1 MNPRAQTSLQ
11 NSSGDLLAD
20 RRYAYAEACLSEGDA
35 EGAAEMAEQVLE
47 IAPRY
52 AAAWFLLG
60 RAREAR
66 HLATADVAHHHA
78 ALRAYGNALDL
89 DPHDELGARLRL
101 VQIGEGAALG
111 AISPAYIRALFD
123 GYAPRFE
130 RHLVGELQYR
140 GPELLVRALDG
151 LDGARADF
159 GDVID
164 LGCGTG
170 LVGEAL
176 NGRTRTLMGI
186 DISPGMLTE
195 AARRRRY
202 DRLIEGDLVPILR
215 GGTRDSAD
223 LVIAA
228 DVFIYVGGLS
238 PVMAETARILRPTGL
253 VAFTVQWNP
262 DGGLVLGADAR
273 YAHGERYLR
282 RLADEAG
289 LDMLGLEPAV
299 IRRERGSEVPARV
312 VLLRKPGPPAP

>member
-1 MNPRAQTSLQ
+1 M
-11 NSSGDLLAD
+11 
-20 RRYAYAEACLSEGDA
+20 
-35 EGAAEMAEQVLE
+35 
-47 IAPRY
+47 
-52 AAAWFLLG
+52 
-60 RAREAR
+60 
-66 HLATADVAHHHA
+66 
-78 ALRAYGNALDL
+78 
-89 DPHDELGARLRL
+89 
-101 VQIGEGAALG
+101 
-111 AISPAYIRALFD
+111 
-123 GYAPRFE
+123 
-130 RHLVGELQYR
+130 GELQYR

-176 NGRTRTLMGI
+176 NGRTRTLTGI

-215 GGTRDSAD
+215 GEKQDSAD

-273 YAHGERYLR
+273 YAHGTRYLR

>member
-20 RRYAYAEACLSEGDA
+20 RRYAYAEACLSEGDP
-35 EGAAEMAEQVLE
+35 EGAAEMAEQALK

-66 HLATADVAHHHA
+66 HLATADVSHHHA

-151 LDGARADF
+151 LDGAPADF

-176 NGRTRTLMGI
+176 NGRTRTLTGI
-186 DISPGMLTE
+186 DISPGMLAE

-215 GGTRDSAD
+215 GEKQDSAD